1 MQPLTLFFYLFIGG
15 ALGLKAAVISG
26 NIHPVVGIIC
36 GVTVGFAL
44 IRLRK
49 SSEK

>member
-1 MQPLTLFFYLFIGG
+1 MLSLTHFFILFIGG

-26 NIHPVVGIIC
+26 IHPLIGIAVG
-36 GVTVGFAL
+36 TALGFAL